1 MDIVHLLPDSVAN
14 QIAAGEVIQRP
25 ASVVKE
31 LVENAVDAGA
41 GNIDVYVQDAGR
53 TCIQVV
59 DDGKGMSETDARLA
73 FERHATSKISR
84 AEDLFTLCTMGF
96 RGEAL
101 PSIVAVAQVKLQTR
115 TLDSELG
122 TCLEI
127 EGGKVL
133 GQEPCV
139 CAVGANFE
147 VRNLFFNIPARR
159 KFLKSNHTE
168 LNNIIQEFERIA
180 LVNHSVSFSLTV
192 DGTPSIR
199 LMASNL
205 RRRIVDIFGKKTG
218 DDLVAVDVNTSLVR
232 INGFVGRPEASRKK
246 SAHQYFFVNGRYM
259 RHAYFAKAVAEAFN
273 GLIPE
278 GEQIPYFLYL
288 IVDPANIDVNISPT
302 KTEVKFENEPA
313 IWQIIN
319 AGIRESLGRFYAV
332 PTIDFDNAQTTDIPV
347 MDAVRG
353 NVEPP
358 RISIDASYNP
368 FAVSG
373 PTSAAVSTPFQDS
386 VSSDRSNPF
395 GVAIGRDTGSKTIH
409 TKASA
414 GDWDRL
420 YDQLAPKAEVKHD
433 RQMDMFENEPPAEED
448 EIGALHFQFKGQY
461 IISATRSGLMIIDQ
475 HRAHVRVLYDRYMAQ
490 MDRQENVTQGLL
502 FPELLTLPLSDAQV
516 LDGVMEDV
524 RHLGFDLVSI
534 GGGSYS
540 INGLPAG
547 VEGLVPQVLVKNI
560 VASVCQGGQPGLA
573 DHRHRIALSLA
584 KAAAIVEGQVLTQPE
599 MDVLMSDLFKSTNP
613 NLTPDGKVIVALL
626 EQTVISKM
634 FS

>member
-25 ASVVKE
+25 ASVIKE

-53 TCIQVV
+53 TCIQVI

-73 FERHATSKISR
+73 FERHATSKITR
-84 AEDLFTLCTMGF
+84 AEDLFTLRTMGF

-101 PSIVAVAQVKLQTR
+101 PSIVAVGQVTLQTR

-122 TCLEI
+122 TRLEI

-133 GQEPCV
+133 SQDPCV

-192 DGTPSIR
+192 DGVPTLR
-199 LMASNL
+199 LMASNQ
-205 RRRIVDIFGKKTG
+205 RRRIVDVFGKKVG
-218 DDLVAVDVNTSLVR
+218 DDLVAVDVNTTLVN
-232 INGFVGRPEASRKK
+232 IAGFVGRPEASRKK
-246 SAHQYFFVNGRYM
+246 GAHQYFFVNGRYM
-259 RHAYFAKAVAEAFN
+259 RHPYFAKAVMEAFN

-278 GEQIPYFLYL
+278 GEQVPYFLYL
-288 IVDPANIDVNISPT
+288 TIDPANIDVNISPT

-332 PTIDFDNAQTTDIPV
+332 PTIDFDNAQTTGIPV
-347 MDAVRG
+347 MDTSHID
-353 NVEPP
+353 VEPP
-358 RISIDASYNP
+358 KITVDDGYNP
-368 FAVSG
+368 FVAN
-373 PTSAAVSTPFQDS
+373 
-386 VSSDRSNPF
+386 SNPYDAPEGSLPSSLPTF
-395 GVAIGRDTGSKTIH
+395 PAGGGVSYLERRGGASVPP
-409 TKASA
+409 KAST
-414 GDWDRL
+414 GDWTKL
-420 YDQLAPKAEVKHD
+420 YDQLAPKAEM
-433 RQMDMFENEPPAEED
+433 RQEAQMEMFGDELTVED
-448 EIGALHFQFKGQY
+448 GEIGTLHFQFKGQY
-461 IISATRSGLMIIDQ
+461 LISATRSGLMIIDQ
-475 HRAHVRVLYDRYMAQ
+475 HRAHVRVLYDRYISQ

-502 FPELLTLPLSDAQV
+502 FPELLTLPPSDAQA
-516 LDGVMEDV
+516 LDGIIGEV
-524 RHLGFDLVSI
+524 RSLGFDLVSI

-540 INGLPAG
+540 INGLPSG
-547 VEGLVPQVLVKNI
+547 VEGLVPQMLIKNI
-560 VASVCQGGQPGLA
+560 VDSVRQGNQPGMS

-599 MDVLMSDLFKSTNP
+599 MDVLISDLFKSSNP
-613 NLTPDGKVIVALL
+613 NLTPDGKVIIALL
-626 EQTVISKM
+626 LQANITKM